1 MPGTTPF
8 LSLFRRS
15 PFKPMQEHIR
25 VVQRC
30 VAEVPGLIEA
40 AVAGDRDAVE
50 AAKDKIFALEKAA
63 DDIKDQLRS
72 HLPASLLMPVD
83 RRDLLEILH
92 LQDAIADTAQ
102 DIAGLLV
109 IRPMDVPP
117 ALAAPLRAYTARC
130 VDACDVAARI
140 VEEFDELVETGFS
153 GRESEAVSEM
163 VAEVARI
170 ETETDD
176 MGMALARELFAHEGN
191 MSAVSVMFWHRL
203 IERIGGLADYAE
215 KVGDRL
221 RLLLAR

>member
-1 MPGTTPF
+1 
-8 LSLFRRS
+8 
-15 PFKPMQEHIR
+15 
-25 VVQRC
+25 
-30 VAEVPGLIEA
+30 VAEVPGLIEV
-40 AVAGDRDAVE
+40 AVAGDRDAVA
-50 AAKDKIFALEKAA
+50 AAKDKIFALEKEA
-63 DDIKDQLRS
+63 DKIKDQLRS

-102 DIAGLLV
+102 DIASLLV
-109 IRPMDVPP
+109 IRPLDVPGD
-117 ALAAPLRAYTARC
+117 LAAPLRAYTQRC
-130 VDACDVAARI
+130 VDACDGAARI

-153 GRESEAVSEM
+153 GRESEAVSKM
-163 VAEVARI
+163 VAEVERI
-170 ETETDD
+170 ETETDE
-176 MGMALARELFAHEGN
+176 MGLALARDLFAHEGD